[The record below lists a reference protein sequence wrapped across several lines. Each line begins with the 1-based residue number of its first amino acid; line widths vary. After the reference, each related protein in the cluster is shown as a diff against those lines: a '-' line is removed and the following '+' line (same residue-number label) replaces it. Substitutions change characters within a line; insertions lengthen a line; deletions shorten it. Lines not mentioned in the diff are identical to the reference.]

1 MSYEIKRSVFVEA
14 KAYFDKTGGNSYFSA
29 RIHID
34 GVEMIRL
41 PFQYGYES
49 QYQYSAIQAL
59 HLYGYATP
67 ETTNLFG
74 LRNAVDGRTVDVYT
88 ALSWV
93 TKKEA
98 KLFGAVSNV

>member
-1 MSYEIKRSVFVEA
+1 MSNEIERSVFVEA

-34 GVEMIRL
+34 GKETIRL

-49 QYQYSAIQAL
+49 QYQYSALQAL
-59 HLYGYATP
+59 IIYGYTTT
-67 ETTNLFG
+67 ETTHLFN
-74 LRNAVDGRTVDVYT
+74 LRNAVDGKTVDVYT

-93 TKKEA
+93 TKREA
-98 KLFGAVSNV
+98 KLFGAVS